1 MLWQEDHL
9 PIVELSRRTGL
20 AKTTLTGMLDRM
32 EERGFLSRIPAPE
45 DRRQLQIVLTPKA
58 RALSGKYD
66 EVSDKMGELFY
77 KGFSDEEIIRFEEML
92 ERIRQNLQE
101 V

>member
-1 MLWQEDHL
+1 M
-9 PIVELSRRTGL
+9 
-20 AKTTLTGMLDRM
+20 
-32 EERGFLSRIPAPE
+32 
-45 DRRQLQIVLTPKA
+45 
-58 RALSGKYD
+58 SGKYD

-101 V
+101 I